1 MKKIALMTLVLFVAV
16 MAQAQTKIA
25 AQLQNGYK
33 AVYISEQTVGSVDS
47 GNKIISETE
56 MVVSDVTATGAV
68 ITATTL
74 DVKTEG
80 DADELVIAALSDKA
94 MRGVSVRLS
103 TDADGK
109 VTGILNMDEV
119 RQRGSQ
125 AVETVADALY
135 NENPSMAQ
143 TAPKELLV
151 SQVMNIFSE
160 ETLLTTFAEVGLL
173 ALNGKTP
180 MNGAVDHVTINGLKL
195 KRMYFVAGN
204 NIITNA
210 TLDMTRD
217 ELKEFVISKVAELA
231 PDQVE
236 VIRQS
241 IDMVMGQMKF
251 EMTYK
256 STYELQSN
264 GWVKSLKVETTQDLM
279 GQSST
284 QILTFTLKE

>member
-16 MAQAQTKIA
+16 MAQAQTKIS

-135 NENPSMAQ
+135 SENPSMAQ

-160 ETLLTTFAEVGLL
+160 QTLLTTFAETGLL

-180 MNGAVDHVTINGLKL
+180 MNGAVDHITVEGLKL

-217 ELKEFVISKVAELA
+217 ELKEYVISKVAELA

-251 EMTYK
+251 EMTIK

-279 GQSST
+279 GQSTT
-284 QILTFTLKE
+284 QIATITLKE